1 MDGRARLPRFARI
14 AARGDDPVR
23 AVRRAEGLHAPHLLP
38 ASLRREERLARDGVA
53 RRGFRC
59 ARFRFV
65 EPSEPADASDAAGRS
80 AAASAPRASNERD
93 GAGEPPA
100 RRPLFDAPAERD
112 DLKRISGIGPVM
124 ERHLN
129 ELGVVS
135 FAQLAAFD
143 EADVARVD
151 AALTEFRGRIV
162 RDDWVGQA
170 RVIVAERK
178 GGGTA

>member
-1 MDGRARLPRFARI
+1 M
-14 AARGDDPVR
+14 
-23 AVRRAEGLHAPHLLP
+23 RRAIPIRRALP
-38 ASLRREERLARDGVA
+38 KT
-53 RRGFRC
+53 
-59 ARFRFV
+59 
-65 EPSEPADASDAAGRS
+65 SEPADASDAAGRS
-80 AAASAPRASNERD
+80 GAASAPRASNERD